1 MSTETSYYFHSG
13 TAYRRI
19 ENMSPTNSGALAKRA
34 GTRLLLTDTREVY
47 VFSARDA
54 KLNRD
59 ELYVFFSDNKYL
71 VLNLDDFSGLLPE
84 TPNPANLL
92 FNDIKNA
99 LIYETPLPTT
109 GETRILIPTPTGIFY
124 SDLGYIFSTTAI
136 TGLPPN
142 TPTNLFIL
150 APGRG
155 IIANSSTLYFSAYNN
170 PNNYTPLV
178 NPSAPDAPTQG
189 YVLNFVSGLDG
200 DIVDL
205 IFYKNSIFIGT
216 TSAIYRLEY
225 NPLNP
230 FADVVV
236 KNNSA
241 QRVEKIY
248 HVGIS
253 FRTFADIGDFV
264 VFANDR
270 GIYGIE
276 VSGAI
281 SSNYENSRIYV
292 TEFTYSQEH
301 VTSEDNQIILDIASY
316 YARDNVFFSLRNDCT
331 IFKCAITK
339 NGEQRVPFFT
349 RYIAGISQDQRREY
363 IAIDHVARAFVTKWG
378 DRYFVELNRNFPY
391 LNDNKLV
398 FSWHDTLKTIRDFAF
413 LDCFQDTSELKFL
426 HIVSNNPSNTFKA
439 ELNTFFVGESYYY
452 WDLIEDKYDI
462 FSVASVNKKIIT
474 ITKTVQDILVLGIVK
489 TEQDLDIL
497 LLKEISGD
505 SELYV
510 TYADVNHFPF
520 RMNTVMYSP
529 DIKFSSFFLIAGF
542 PYSGTV
548 ELSIYNQ
555 DMLQNNKPKV
565 DTPHPLLVN
574 YFACEQMEMT
584 AFSKEGT
591 SRTNKINRP
600 YRHVMETIEMP
611 TVEWKYYGYAN
622 ITIPAGFSGVFIQIS
637 FL

>member
-19 ENMSPTNSGALAKRA
+19 ENMAPTNSGALAKRA

-47 VFSARDA
+47 VFSVRDS

-71 VLNLDDFSGLLPE
+71 VLNLEDFSGLHPE
-84 TPNPANLL
+84 TANPTNLL

-124 SDLGYIFSTTAI
+124 SGLGYIFTTTA
-136 TGLPPN
+136 TAGLPAN

-155 IIANSSTLYFSAYNN
+155 IIANGSTLYFSAYNN
-170 PNNYTPLV
+170 PNNFTPLV
-178 NPSAPDAPTQG
+178 NPSAADAPTQG
-189 YVLNFVSGLDG
+189 YVLNFVAGLDG

-216 TSAIYRLEY
+216 TSAVYRLEY
-225 NPLNP
+225 SPLNP
-230 FADVVV
+230 FADSVVR
-236 KNNSA
+236 NNNA

-248 HVGIS
+248 HVGMR
-253 FRTFADIGDFV
+253 FRTFSDIGDFV

-281 SSNYENSRIYV
+281 SSNYDNSRIYV

-301 VTSEDNQIILDIASY
+301 ITSEDNQSILDIASY
-316 YARDNVFFSLRNDCT
+316 YARDNVFLSLRNDGT

-339 NGEQRVPFFT
+339 NGDQRTPFFT
-349 RYIAGISQDQRREY
+349 RYIAGVSEDERREY
-363 IAIDHVARAFVTKWG
+363 IAIDHVSRAFVTKWQG
-378 DRYFVELNRNFPY
+378 RYFVESNRNFPY

-398 FSWHDTLKTIRDFAF
+398 FSWHDTLKTVSEFAF
-413 LDCFQDTSELKFL
+413 LDCFQDSSELKFL
-426 HIVSNNPSNTFKA
+426 HIVNNSFSNTFKA
-439 ELNTFFVGESYYY
+439 TPSTFFVGERYYY
-452 WDLIEDKYDI
+452 WDLVEDRYDI
-462 FSVASVNKKIIT
+462 FTVSSVRKQVVS
-474 ITKTVQDILVLGIVK
+474 ITKTVQDILVLGVVK
-489 TEQDLDIL
+489 TEQDLNL
-497 LLKEISGD
+497 LLLTEIAGTSD
-505 SELYV
+505 LYV
-510 TYADVNHFPF
+510 TYADVNYFPF

-529 DIKFSSFFLIAGF
+529 DLKFSSFFLIAGF
-542 PYSGTV
+542 AYSGTV
-548 ELSIYNQ
+548 ELSVYNQ
-555 DMLQNNKPKV
+555 DAQQNNAPKV
-565 DTPHPLLVN
+565 DTPHPLLMN
-574 YFACEQMEMT
+574 YFACEQMELT
-584 AFSKEGT
+584 AFTQEGVL
-591 SRTNKINRP
+591 RTNKINRP
-600 YRHVMETIEMP
+600 YRHIMESIEMP
-611 TVEWKYYGYAN
+611 AAEWKYYGYAN